1 MDSHCPP
8 VVKKMTKQAMEKGL
22 AYEFPMRLAKFLSS
36 FLSLLSHSFSKSQ
49 YFLRYVTSES

>member
-49 YFLRYVTSES
+49 YF